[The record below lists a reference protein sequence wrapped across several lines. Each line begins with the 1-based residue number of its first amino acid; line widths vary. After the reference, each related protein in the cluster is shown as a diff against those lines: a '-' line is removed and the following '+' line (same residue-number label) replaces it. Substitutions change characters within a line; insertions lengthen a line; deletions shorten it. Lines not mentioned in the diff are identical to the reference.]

1 MILSFNAAAFPLYF
15 RLMSFDVEK
24 IRTDF
29 PLLRGNPGLAYLDGA
44 ATAQK
49 PQCVIDAV
57 SRFYSEENA
66 NIHRGLYHLSQA
78 ATAAFEHARERAA
91 AFIGAREPRECVFT
105 RGATEAINLVAAS
118 WGGANLREGDEIL
131 ITHMEHHADIVPWQL
146 VAARTGARLVVA
158 PIFDDGSLD
167 MEAFAKKISPRTKIV
182 GAVHVSNALGTVNPV
197 KEICALAHAAGAL
210 ALVDAAQS
218 SAHFALDVQDIG
230 CDFLV
235 FSGHKVCGPTGIG
248 VLYGRA
254 EVLEKMPPYQGGGD
268 MIETVDFSGTTY
280 RGIPGRF
287 EAGTPDIA
295 GAVGLAAALDYV
307 AALRP
312 HAQAHEEALLEY
324 ATEKLLAEV
333 PEIRIFGTAKE
344 KASVI
349 SFRLGDVHP
358 SDVGMLLDTFGI
370 AVRVGHHCAM
380 PLMKRLGVT
389 GTARASFSF
398 YNTFEEA
405 DRFVAALRKIRGMF

>member
-1 MILSFNAAAFPLYF
+1 
-15 RLMSFDVEK
+15 MSFEVEK
-24 IRTDF
+24 IRAEF
-29 PLLRGNPGLAYLDGA
+29 PILRGNPHLAYLDGA
-44 ATAQK
+44 ATSQK

-66 NIHRGLYHLSQA
+66 NIHRGLYRLSQT
-78 ATAAFEHARERAA
+78 ATTEFERARERVAK
-91 AFIGAREPRECVFT
+91 FLNAREPRECVFT
-105 RGATEAINLVAAS
+105 RGATEAINLVASS
-118 WGGANLREGDEIL
+118 WGGANLRPGDEIL
-131 ITHMEHHADIVPWQL
+131 ITEMEHHADIVPWQL
-146 VAARTGARLVVA
+146 AAERTGARLVVA

-167 MEAFAKKISPRTKIV
+167 VAALKAEISERTKIV
-182 GAVHVSNALGTVNPV
+182 CCVHVSNALGTVNPV
-197 KEICALAHAAGAL
+197 KEICAAAHAAGAL

-218 SAHFALDVQDIG
+218 AAHLTLDVQDIG
-230 CDFLV
+230 CDFLA

-268 MIETVDFSGTTY
+268 MIETVDLVAGTTF

-295 GAVGLAAALDYV
+295 GAVGLGVSLEYV
-307 AALRP
+307 SALRP
-312 HAQAHEEALLEY
+312 RAQEHEEALLKY
-324 ATEKLLAEV
+324 AMEKLLAEL

-358 SDVGMLLDTFGI
+358 SDVGMLLDSFGI

-405 DRFVAALRKIRGMF
+405 DRFVAALRKIRSMF

>member
-1 MILSFNAAAFPLYF
+1 
-15 RLMSFDVEK
+15 MSFEVEK
-24 IRTDF
+24 IRAEF
-29 PLLRGNPGLAYLDGA
+29 PILRGNPHLAYLDGA
-44 ATAQK
+44 ATSQK

-66 NIHRGLYHLSQA
+66 NIHRGLYRLSQT
-78 ATAAFEHARERAA
+78 ATTEFERARERVAK
-91 AFIGAREPRECVFT
+91 FLNAREPRECVFT

-118 WGGANLREGDEIL
+118 WGGANLRPGDEIL
-131 ITHMEHHADIVPWQL
+131 ITEMEHHADIVPWQL
-146 VAARTGARLVVA
+146 AAERTGARLVVA

-167 MEAFAKKISPRTKIV
+167 VAALKAEISERTKIV
-182 GAVHVSNALGTVNPV
+182 CCVHVSNALGTVNPV
-197 KEICALAHAAGAL
+197 KEICAAAHAAGAL

-230 CDFLV
+230 CDFLA

-268 MIETVDFSGTTY
+268 MIETVDLATGTTF

-295 GAVGLAAALDYV
+295 GAVGLGVALEYV
-307 AALRP
+307 SSLRP
-312 HAQAHEEALLEY
+312 HAQAHEEALLKY
-324 ATEKLLAEV
+324 ATEKLLAEL

-358 SDVGMLLDTFGI
+358 SDVGMLLDSFGI
-370 AVRVGHHCAM
+370 AVRVGHHCTM

-405 DRFVAALRKIRGMF
+405 DRFVAALRKIRSMF

>member
-1 MILSFNAAAFPLYF
+1 
-15 RLMSFDVEK
+15 MSFEVEK
-24 IRTDF
+24 IRAEF
-29 PLLRGNPGLAYLDGA
+29 PILRGNPHLAYLDGA
-44 ATAQK
+44 ATSQK

-66 NIHRGLYHLSQA
+66 NIHRGLYRLSQT
-78 ATAAFEHARERAA
+78 ATTEFERARERVAK
-91 AFIGAREPRECVFT
+91 FLNAREPRECVFT

-118 WGGANLREGDEIL
+118 WGGANLRPGDEIL
-131 ITHMEHHADIVPWQL
+131 ITEMEHHADIVPWQL
-146 VAARTGARLVVA
+146 AAERTGARLVVA

-167 MEAFAKKISPRTKIV
+167 VAALKAKISDRTKIV
-182 GAVHVSNALGTVNPV
+182 CCVHVSNALGTVNPV
-197 KEICALAHAAGAL
+197 KEICAAAHAAGAL

-230 CDFLV
+230 CDFLA

-268 MIETVDFSGTTY
+268 MIETVDLVAGTTF

-295 GAVGLAAALDYV
+295 GAIGLGVALEYV
-307 AALRP
+307 SSLRP
-312 HAQAHEEALLEY
+312 HAQAHEEALLKY
-324 ATEKLLAEV
+324 ATEKLLAEL

-358 SDVGMLLDTFGI
+358 SDVGMLLDSFGI
-370 AVRVGHHCAM
+370 AVRVGHHCTM

-405 DRFVAALRKIRGMF
+405 DRFVAALRKIRSMF

>member
-1 MILSFNAAAFPLYF
+1 
-15 RLMSFDVEK
+15 MSFEVEK
-24 IRTDF
+24 IRAEF
-29 PLLRGNPGLAYLDGA
+29 PILRGNPHLAYLDGA
-44 ATAQK
+44 ATSQK

-66 NIHRGLYHLSQA
+66 NIHRGLYRLSQT
-78 ATAAFEHARERAA
+78 ATTEFERARERVAK
-91 AFIGAREPRECVFT
+91 FLNAREPRECVFT

-118 WGGANLREGDEIL
+118 WGGANLRPGDEIL
-131 ITHMEHHADIVPWQL
+131 ITEMEHHADIVPWQL
-146 VAARTGARLVVA
+146 AAERTGARLVVA

-167 MEAFAKKISPRTKIV
+167 VAALKAEISDRTKIV
-182 GAVHVSNALGTVNPV
+182 CCVHVSNALGTVNPV
-197 KEICALAHAAGAL
+197 KEICAAAHAAGAL

-230 CDFLV
+230 CDFLA

-268 MIETVDFSGTTY
+268 MIETVDLVAGTTF

-295 GAVGLAAALDYV
+295 GAIGLGVALEYV
-307 AALRP
+307 SSLRP
-312 HAQAHEEALLEY
+312 HAQAHEEALLKY
-324 ATEKLLAEV
+324 ATEKLLAEL

-358 SDVGMLLDTFGI
+358 SDVGMLLDSFGI
-370 AVRVGHHCAM
+370 AVRVGHHCTM
-380 PLMKRLGVT
+380 PLMKRLGIT

-405 DRFVAALRKIRGMF
+405 DRFVAALRKIRSMF